1 MCSYNKLNGIQV
13 SQNQRLLTHILRDE
27 WGFEGLVMSDWGA
40 VVDHVAAI
48 KPGLDLEMPGKGA
61 ESVNEIVRA
70 VNDGHLQESI
80 LDKVALRV
88 LKMVEKRQ
96 PKHAVNY
103 DKEEQHDFARQLA
116 DESIVLLQNKHHL
129 LPLNDT
135 QSIAVIGELAA
146 KPRF

>member
-1 MCSYNKLNGIQV
+1 MNGA
-13 SQNQRLLTHILRDE
+13 
-27 WGFEGLVMSDWGA
+27 FEGLVMSDWGA

-48 KPGLDLEMPGKGA
+48 KAGLDLEMPGKGA

-80 LDKVALRV
+80 LDKAALRV
-88 LKMVEKRQ
+88 LKMVEKWQ

-146 KPRF
+146 KPRFQGAVVLTLTHIA